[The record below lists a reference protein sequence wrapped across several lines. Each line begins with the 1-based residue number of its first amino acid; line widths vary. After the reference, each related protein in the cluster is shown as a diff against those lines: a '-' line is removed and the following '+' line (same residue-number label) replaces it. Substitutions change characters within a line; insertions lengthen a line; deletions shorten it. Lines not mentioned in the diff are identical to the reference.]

1 MSEATMDVAAD
12 EAQELARM
20 LRDSARDFAQARLG
34 RAQRATPAD
43 ADTAVSAAWRE
54 MTALG
59 WLGLLVAT
67 AHGGS
72 GLGMAEMAVV
82 LEELGRVASCE
93 PLAAT
98 GVLAVQAI
106 AGSDQAALRARLLEG
121 LVQGE
126 ELPALAWQE
135 HARLQADDATSSLRA
150 ESSAQ
155 GWRLSGGKRFVQ
167 PGTGWSGL
175 VLPVQ
180 RDDGL
185 ALLWLPRATPG
196 LTVQPARLADGSGC
210 ADLRC
215 DGVLLAEPQWLA
227 SPAVAA
233 QALQQALA
241 WGRLAAAAEL
251 LGVVRGALAML
262 TEQLRTRVQFGV
274 PIGSFQGL
282 RHRAADLFVQQE
294 LVSAAV
300 QELCTLVDGGAV
312 PHLAAQAARVKARAS
327 SAALL
332 ATKEAVQMHG
342 AMGYTDE
349 CDVGLYL
356 KRALV
361 LSAWLGNATELR
373 TRHAAES
380 LNLETEAS

>member
-262 TEQLRTRVQFGV
+262 TEQLRTSRACATARPTCSCSRNWSRRPCRSCARWSMAAPCRTWRRRPRASRRV
-274 PIGSFQGL
+274 P
-282 RHRAADLFVQQE
+282 RRPRCWRPRKPCRCTAPWATPT
-294 LVSAAV
+294 SAMSA
-300 QELCTLVDGGAV
+300 CTSSAHWCYRPGWATQ
-312 PHLAAQAARVKARAS
+312 PSCARAMRPS
-327 SAALL
+327 P
-332 ATKEAVQMHG
+332 
-342 AMGYTDE
+342 
-349 CDVGLYL
+349 
-356 KRALV
+356 
-361 LSAWLGNATELR
+361 
-373 TRHAAES
+373 
-380 LNLETEAS
+380 